1 MIVADDN
8 LANRAS
14 EAGAAAGGPAEN
26 GIDDASLT
34 TEQRLELRRRRAMSG
49 AVDDA
54 DASHEG
60 GMGAQGGAVDFGNPK
75 NFGLPE

>member
-1 MIVADDN
+1 MTDDTMN
-8 LANRAS
+8 NRTS
-14 EAGAAAGGPAEN
+14 EAGAAAGGPAER
-26 GIDDASLT
+26 GTDDANLT
-34 TEQRLELRRRRAMSG
+34 EAQRLELRRRRATAS

-60 GMGAQGGAVDFGNPK
+60 GMGAQGAAVDFGKPK

>member
-1 MIVADDN
+1 MADDT

-26 GIDDASLT
+26 GVDDATLT
-34 TEQRLELRRRRAMSG
+34 EAQRAEVLRRRAMAT

-54 DASHEG
+54 DASHQG
-60 GMGAQGGAVDFGNPK
+60 GMGAQGGAVDFGKPK

>member
-1 MIVADDN
+1 MADDN

-14 EAGAAAGGPAEN
+14 EAGADAGGPAEN
-26 GIDDASLT
+26 GVNDANLT
-34 TEQRLELRRRRAMSG
+34 EAQRIELRRRQAMAS

-60 GMGAQGGAVDFGNPK
+60 GMGAQGGAADFGRPK

>member
-1 MIVADDN
+1 MMPDDAF
-8 LANRAS
+8 ANRAS

-34 TEQRLELRRRRAMSG
+34 DEQRIELRRRNALAS

-60 GMGAQGGAVDFGNPK
+60 GMGAQGGAADFGKPK
-75 NFGLPE
+75 NFGLPQ

>member
-1 MIVADDN
+1 MADDN

-14 EAGAAAGGPAEN
+14 QAGAAAGGPAED
-26 GIDDASLT
+26 GVDDANLT
-34 TEQRLELRRRRAMSG
+34 TEQRLELRRRRAMAT

-54 DASHEG
+54 DASHQG
-60 GMGAQGGAVDFGNPK
+60 GMGAQGGAADFGKPK

>member
-1 MIVADDN
+1 MADDN

-14 EAGAAAGGPAEN
+14 EAGAAAGGPAED
-26 GIDDASLT
+26 GVDDTTLT
-34 TEQRLELRRRRAMSG
+34 DEQRMELRRRRAMAS

-60 GMGAQGGAVDFGNPK
+60 GMGAQGGAVDFGKPK
-75 NFGLPE
+75 NYGLPE

>member
-1 MIVADDN
+1 MMANDN
-8 LANRAS
+8 LANRVS
-14 EAGAAAGGPAEN
+14 EAGAAAGGPAN
-26 GIDDASLT
+26 TAVDDTTLT
-34 TEQRLELRRRRAMSG
+34 EEQRIELRRRQAMAS

>member
-1 MIVADDN
+1 MADDN
-8 LANRAS
+8 LANRPS

-26 GIDDASLT
+26 GVDDANLT
-34 TEQRLELRRRRAMSG
+34 EEQRLEIRRRRAMAS

-54 DASHEG
+54 DASHQG
-60 GMGAQGGAVDFGNPK
+60 GMGAQGGAADFGRPK

>member
-1 MIVADDN
+1 MMANDD

-14 EAGAAAGGPAEN
+14 EAGAAAGGPAE
-26 GIDDASLT
+26 GDLDTDATLT
-34 TEQRLELRRRRAMSG
+34 EEQRLEVRRRRALAT

-60 GMGAQGGAVDFGNPK
+60 GLGAQGGAADFGNPK
-75 NFGLPE
+75 NFGLPQ

>member
-1 MIVADDN
+1 MADDAF
-8 LANRAS
+8 ANRPS

-26 GIDDASLT
+26 GIDDANLT
-34 TEQRLELRRRRAMSG
+34 EAQRLEIRRRRAMAS

-60 GMGAQGGAVDFGNPK
+60 GMGAQGGAVDFGKPK

>member
-1 MIVADDN
+1 MANDN

-14 EAGAAAGGPAEN
+14 EAGAAAGGPAED
-26 GIDDASLT
+26 GVDDTKLT
-34 TEQRLELRRRRAMSG
+34 ESQRNEIRRRRAMAS
-49 AVDDA
+49 ATDDA

-60 GMGAQGGAVDFGNPK
+60 GMGAQGGAADFGKPK

>member
-1 MIVADDN
+1 MANDN

-14 EAGAAAGGPAEN
+14 QAGAAAGGPAED
-26 GIDDASLT
+26 GVDDVNLT
-34 TEQRLELRRRRAMSG
+34 EEQRNEVRRRRAMAN

-54 DASHEG
+54 DASHQG
-60 GMGAQGGAVDFGNPK
+60 GMGAQGGAADFGKPK

>member
-1 MIVADDN
+1 MADDN

-14 EAGAAAGGPAEN
+14 QAGAAAGGPAEN
-26 GIDDASLT
+26 GVDDTSLT
-34 TEQRLELRRRRAMSG
+34 VEQRQELRRRRAMAT

-54 DASHEG
+54 DASHQG
-60 GMGAQGGAVDFGNPK
+60 GMGAQGGAADFGKPK

>member
-1 MIVADDN
+1 MADDN

-26 GIDDASLT
+26 GVDDVNLT
-34 TEQRLELRRRRAMSG
+34 EEQRAEIRRRRALAS

-54 DASHEG
+54 DASHQG
-60 GMGAQGGAVDFGNPK
+60 GMGAQGGAADFGRPK

>member
-1 MIVADDN
+1 MAADT

-26 GIDDASLT
+26 GVDDVNLT
-34 TEQRLELRRRRAMSG
+34 EEQRLELRRRRAMAS

-54 DASHEG
+54 DASHQG
-60 GMGAQGGAVDFGNPK
+60 GSGAQGGATDFGKPK